1 LPDNAANYLKCKNYI
16 CFFYFGI
23 IIDSFDY
30 QRPLG
35 CLRSDPAVKSIFIL
49 KCLLGYESI
58 REDRTYM
65 SKPESITLEH
75 LALINKYITVR
86 QKTLDLCVPL
96 EIEDMVVQ
104 PASFVSPPKWHLAH
118 TTWFFVTFVFHR
130 FGVDYAWPDKY
141 FPQLFNSY
149 YKSQGQHWVQG
160 DRGNLSRPTVKQIQT
175 LRQEVDEVMI
185 SWLERFNGDI
195 PSEIQTVVRL
205 GLEHEQQHQE
215 LLMMDIKY
223 ILWCN
228 PSKPAYLPSTSIHRG
243 SVLSNP
249 GQKAYENENWSS
261 DGGLQQFGVGLPS
274 ADFCF
279 DNETPQHN
287 AYLQPYSIA
296 HRTVSNAEFSEF
308 IADGGY
314 QEPSFWLSEGWD
326 YIQKD
331 NINAPL
337 YWRSEEGD
345 GKDRWQE
352 YTLNGM
358 EEVRGDVPV
367 SHISF
372 HEAYAYARW
381 ANKRLPTE
389 FEWEHFAKHNPSCKS
404 ASIRETTELF
414 LENNLAQ
421 AYYPEHAEGFVN
433 VNGGLW
439 EWTSSTYAPYPGYRS
454 EKGAFGEY
462 NGKFMINQVVLR
474 GGCFATP
481 RAHYRMSYRNFYQ
494 AHQRWAFTGLRLV
507 EEKV

>member
-1 LPDNAANYLKCKNYI
+1 
-16 CFFYFGI
+16 
-23 IIDSFDY
+23 
-30 QRPLG
+30 
-35 CLRSDPAVKSIFIL
+35 
-49 KCLLGYESI
+49 
-58 REDRTYM
+58 M
-65 SKPESITLEH
+65 SKPESITLEYQE
-75 LALINKYITVR
+75 LINRYLAVR
-86 QKTLDLCVPL
+86 QKTLDLCIPL
-96 EIEDMVVQ
+96 ELEDMVVQ

-130 FGVDYAWPDKY
+130 FGVDYTWPDKY
-141 FPQLFNSY
+141 FSQLFNSY
-149 YKSQGQHWVQG
+149 YKSQGHHWVQG
-160 DRGNLSRPTVKQIQT
+160 ERGDLSRPTVKQIQAF
-175 LRQEVDEVMI
+175 RQEIDEIMI
-185 SWLERFNGDI
+185 SWLDRFNGDI
-195 PSEIQTVVRL
+195 PFEIQTVVRL

-228 PSKPAYLPSTSIHRG
+228 PSKPAYFSSSNRRG
-243 SVLSNP
+243 SALSNP
-249 GQKAYENENWSS
+249 GQKANGNENWST
-261 DGGLQQFGVGLPS
+261 DGGLQQFGVDLAS
-274 ADFCF
+274 AGFCF

-287 AYLQPYSIA
+287 AYLQPYAIA

-308 IADGGY
+308 ISDGAY
-314 QEPSFWLSEGWD
+314 QQPSLWLSEGWD
-326 YIQKD
+326 YIKEN

-337 YWRSEEGD
+337 YWCSEEGVRKGKGT
-345 GKDRWQE
+345 GKDKWQE

-358 EEVRGDVPV
+358 GEIRADVPV

-389 FEWEHFAKHNPSCKS
+389 FEWEHFAMHNPSRENTS
-404 ASIRETTELF
+404 TRETSELF

-421 AYYPEHAEGFVN
+421 AYYPEDAKGFVN

-481 RAHYRMSYRNFYQ
+481 RAHYRVSYRNFYQ

>member
-1 LPDNAANYLKCKNYI
+1 MLNPQGIALDN
-16 CFFYFGI
+16 
-23 IIDSFDY
+23 
-30 QRPLG
+30 
-35 CLRSDPAVKSIFIL
+35 
-49 KCLLGYESI
+49 
-58 REDRTYM
+58 RE
-65 SKPESITLEH
+65 
-75 LALINKYITVR
+75 LINSYLGVR
-86 QKTLDLCVPL
+86 QKTLDICKPL
-96 EIEDMVVQ
+96 EVEDMVVQ

-118 TTWFFVTFVFHR
+118 TTWFFVNFVFHR
-130 FGVDYAWPDKY
+130 FGIDYTWPDKY

-160 DRGNLSRPTVKQIQT
+160 NRGELSRPTVKQIQAF
-175 LRQEVDEVMI
+175 RQEIDEIMV
-185 SWLERFNGDI
+185 SWLDRFNGDI
-195 PSEIQTVVRL
+195 PSEIQTVIRL

-228 PSKPAYLPSTSIHRG
+228 PSKPAYFSPASSRRG
-243 SVLSNP
+243 SAFLNP
-249 GQKAYENENWSS
+249 APKADENETWSS
-261 DGGLQQFGVGLPS
+261 DGGLQQFGVDLPS
-274 ADFCF
+274 AEFCF

-287 AYLQPYSIA
+287 AYLQPYVIA
-296 HRTVSNAEFSEF
+296 HRTVSNGEFSDF

-326 YIQKD
+326 YIKEN

-337 YWRSEEGD
+337 YWCLEEGEKERK
-345 GKDRWQE
+345 GKWQE
-352 YTLNGM
+352 YTFNGM
-358 EEVRGDVPV
+358 EEIRRDVPV

-372 HEAYAYARW
+372 YEAYAYAKW

-389 FEWEHFAKHNPSCKS
+389 FEWEHFAKSNPSSKN
-404 ASIRETTELF
+404 ITVRETSELF

-421 AYYPEHAEGFVN
+421 AYYPDETKSFVN